1 MREVSRVADKRLV
14 AETEGSEID
23 GDLLARRE
31 HYLALPQGRPDHLD
45 AERVPRDVLA
55 QRAELPEQ
63 VAEQLGRVARVD
75 ELFHTQRGPAV
86 ERRRAALRRGR
97 RVTRVDRVRIAVR
110 LRAAPAAHRAEE
122 LGAVGTLVAWNN
134 PADVT

>member
-14 AETEGSEID
+14 AEAEGSEID

-31 HYLALPQGRPDHLD
+31 HHRALPQGRPDHHD
-45 AERVPRDVLA
+45 TQRVPRDVLA

-97 RVTRVDRVRIAVR
+97 RVNRVELEGIAVR
-110 LRAAPAAHRAEE
+110 DRKSTRLNSSHGYISYA
-122 LGAVGTLVAWNN
+122 
-134 PADVT
+134 

>member
-1 MREVSRVADKRLV
+1 
-14 AETEGSEID
+14 ETEGSEID

-45 AERVPRDVLA
+45 TQRVPRDVLA

-97 RVTRVDRVRIAVR
+97 RVNRVDREGIAVAR
-110 LRAAPAAHRAEE
+110 RAAHAAPGLKGMAPA
-122 LGAVGTLVAWNN
+122 
-134 PADVT
+134 

>member
-45 AERVPRDVLA
+45 TQRVPRDVLA

-63 VAEQLGRVARVD
+63 RSEEHTS
-75 ELFHTQRGPAV
+75 ELQS
-86 ERRRAALRRGR
+86 
-97 RVTRVDRVRIAVR
+97 R
-110 LRAAPAAHRAEE
+110 LHLVCRLLLEKKKKKQNTNAEE
-122 LGAVGTLVAWNN
+122 TNII
-134 PADVT
+134 VTNDERLQTTEIV

>member
-14 AETEGSEID
+14 AEAEGSEID

-31 HYLALPQGRPDHLD
+31 HHRALPQGRPDHHD
-45 AERVPRDVLA
+45 TQRVPRDVLA

-97 RVTRVDRVRIAVR
+97 DRKSTRLNSSHGYISYAVFC
-110 LRAAPAAHRAEE
+110 LKKKKKK
-122 LGAVGTLVAWNN
+122 
-134 PADVT
+134 